1 MMSVAV
7 IAAPCNVLGRRVN
20 LTRHSNAVF
29 DDRVNLF
36 PSLNVRRP
44 QRPAV
49 VMHAGYDVVTS
60 LDALVSEGLGSARL
74 SNAALVP
81 LVLVAGV
88 VTSFSPCT
96 LSVLPLT
103 LGYIG
108 GFDASSDDGS
118 GDVNVVTTENSETTK
133 TNITTSLAARS
144 GAFAAGL
151 ATTLS
156 GLGLLSVSAG
166 KAYGQVGSG
175 PLLGIAVSGVAIV
188 MGLSLLEVIIV
199 PLPSLDIG
207 INGKLPIALKSYVA
221 GMTFALIA
229 SPCSTPVLATLLAYV
244 STTDDYA
251 LGGLLLFSYATGY
264 VAPLLAAAVFT
275 DSLKQIMSMRK
286 YTAWVTPASGVLL
299 VAGGTYGILSRLF

>member
-1 MMSVAV
+1 MSGRSASSLEKAGP
-7 IAAPCNVLGRRVN
+7 AASPALGIR
-20 LTRHSNAVF
+20 L
-29 DDRVNLF
+29 
-36 PSLNVRRP
+36 RP
-44 QRPAV
+44 RSRAV
-49 VMHAGYDVVTS
+49 VVTHAGYDVVTS
-60 LDALVSEGLGSARL
+60 LDTLVSQGLGDAHL
-74 SNAALVP
+74 SNVALVP
-81 LVLVAGV
+81 LVLATGV

-108 GFDASSDDGS
+108 GFDAGDIQEKTCEDDDGEAAES
-118 GDVNVVTTENSETTK
+118 PGVRRRGATGSMV
-133 TNITTSLAARS
+133 ARS

-175 PLLGIAVSGVAIV
+175 PLLGVAVSGVAVI

-199 PLPSLDIG
+199 PLPSLDVDIDV
-207 INGKLPIALKSYVA
+207 KLPVALKSYLA

-244 STTDDYA
+244 STTDDY
-251 LGGLLLFSYATGY
+251 LQGGLLLFAYALGY
-264 VAPLLAAAVFT
+264 VAPLLAAAFFT

-299 VAGGTYGILSRLF
+299 VAGGTYGILSRVF

>member
-1 MMSVAV
+1 MMQ
-7 IAAPCNVLGRRVN
+7 AATSTQRRG
-20 LTRHSNAVF
+20 LSSAPRG
-29 DDRVNLF
+29 DRSRNQTSRGGK
-36 PSLNVRRP
+36 PR
-44 QRPAV
+44 
-49 VMHAGYDVVTS
+49 AGSYDVVTS
-60 LDALVSEGLGSARL
+60 LDALVSQGL
-74 SNAALVP
+74 SNAQLSNVALVP
-81 LVLVAGV
+81 LVLLTGV

-108 GFDASSDDGS
+108 GFDTNDSNDTNEGGGS
-118 GDVNVVTTENSETTK
+118 K
-133 TNITTSLAARS
+133 AASLAARS

-175 PLLGIAVSGVAIV
+175 PLLGVAVSGVAIV

-199 PLPSLDIG
+199 PLPSFDVDVL
-207 INGKLPIALKSYVA
+207 NAKLPVGLKSYVA
-221 GMTFALIA
+221 GLTFALIA

-244 STTDDYA
+244 STTNDYA
-251 LGGLLLFSYATGY
+251 QGSILLFSYALGY
-264 VAPLLAAAVFT
+264 VAPLLAAAIFT
-275 DSLKQIMSMRK
+275 DSLKRIVSMRQ

-299 VAGGTYGILSRLF
+299 VAGGTYGILSRAF

>member
-1 MMSVAV
+1 MMQ
-7 IAAPCNVLGRRVN
+7 AATSTQRRG
-20 LTRHSNAVF
+20 LSSAPRGDRSRIQTSN
-29 DDRVNLF
+29 RVRGGK
-36 PSLNVRRP
+36 PR
-44 QRPAV
+44 
-49 VMHAGYDVVTS
+49 AGSYDVVTS
-60 LDALVSEGLGSARL
+60 LDALVSQGL
-74 SNAALVP
+74 SNAQLSNVALVP
-81 LVLVAGV
+81 LVLLTGV

-108 GFDASSDDGS
+108 GFDTNDSNDSNDSNDTNEGGGS
-118 GDVNVVTTENSETTK
+118 K
-133 TNITTSLAARS
+133 AASLAARS

-175 PLLGIAVSGVAIV
+175 PLLGVAVSGVAIV

-199 PLPSLDIG
+199 PLPSFDVDVL
-207 INGKLPIALKSYVA
+207 NAKLPVGLKSYVA
-221 GMTFALIA
+221 GLTFALIA

-244 STTDDYA
+244 STTNDYA
-251 LGGLLLFSYATGY
+251 QGSILLFSYALGY
-264 VAPLLAAAVFT
+264 VAPLLAAAIFT
-275 DSLKQIMSMRK
+275 DSLKRIVSMRQ

-299 VAGGTYGILSRLF
+299 VAGGTYGILSRAF

>member
-1 MMSVAV
+1 MRCYASCARAGSSCAPINRQFAAV
-7 IAAPCNVLGRRVN
+7 GRSRVGP
-20 LTRHSNAVF
+20 RA
-29 DDRVNLF
+29 
-36 PSLNVRRP
+36 
-44 QRPAV
+44 AV
-49 VMHAGYDVVTS
+49 VANAGYDMVTS
-60 LDALVSEGLGSARL
+60 LDALVSQGLVDAGL
-74 SNAALVP
+74 SNVALVP
-81 LVLVAGV
+81 LVLATGV

-108 GFDASSDDGS
+108 GFDTGS
-118 GDVNVVTTENSETTK
+118 EAERTKGDVVGPGGVAGRGS
-133 TNITTSLAARS
+133 SLAARS

-166 KAYGQVGSG
+166 KEYGQVGSG
-175 PLLGIAVSGVAIV
+175 PVLGAAVSGVAIV

-199 PLPSLDIG
+199 PLPSFDVDIDA
-207 INGKLPIALKSYVA
+207 KLPVAMKAYLA

-244 STTDDYA
+244 STTDDY
-251 LGGLLLFSYATGY
+251 LQGGLLLFAYALGY

-299 VAGGTYGILSRLF
+299 VAGGTYGVLSRVF